1 MLALWRE
8 VMRKVSRGAKISKK
22 SQRINPKSERP
33 KRENE
38 VNPRQLYLRS
48 DINKNI

>member
-8 VMRKVSRGAKISKK
+8 VMKKVSRGAKISKK
-22 SQRINPKSERP
+22 SQRIKPKSERP

-38 VNPRQLYLRS
+38 VNSRHLYS
-48 DINKNI
+48 ESAINRYI